1 MYSIVTGQPSTNED
15 VDDLVSRLR
24 QAEEQVNDL
33 RERLKT
39 SSSNVEQYRTMVLSL
54 EESLNKEKQ
63 VSSDRCFLEQN
74 QKQSEGFFLGYSTVC
89 RIVGGIS
96 KELQ

>member
-1 MYSIVTGQPSTNED
+1 MCSNIIGQPNANED

-24 QAEEQVNDL
+24 QADEQVNDL

-39 SSSNVEQYRTMVLSL
+39 SSSNVEQYRAMVLSL

-63 VSSDRCFLEQN
+63 VSSCHWLLEQN
-74 QKQSEGFFLGYSTVC
+74 QEQNK
-89 RIVGGIS
+89 RR
-96 KELQ
+96 

>member
-1 MYSIVTGQPSTNED
+1 MCFNILGQPSTNED

-24 QAEEQVNDL
+24 QADEQVNDL

-39 SSSNVEQYRTMVLSL
+39 SSSNVEQYRAMVLSL

-63 VSSDRCFLEQN
+63 VSS
-74 QKQSEGFFLGYSTVC
+74 YH
-89 RIVGGIS
+89 
-96 KELQ
+96 

>member
-1 MYSIVTGQPSTNED
+1 MYSNTIGQPSTNEN

-24 QAEEQVNDL
+24 QADEQVNDL

-39 SSSNVEQYRTMVLSL
+39 SSSNVEQYRAMVLSL

-63 VSSDRCFLEQN
+63 VSSYHCLLEKNKKQN
-74 QKQSEGFFLGYSTVC
+74 ERVWFLGCWVFFNYSTAC
-89 RIVGGIS
+89 RT
-96 KELQ
+96 

>member
-1 MYSIVTGQPSTNED
+1 MCFNIIGQPSTNED

-24 QAEEQVNDL
+24 QADEQVNDL

-39 SSSNVEQYRTMVLSL
+39 SSSNVEQYRAMVLSL

-63 VSSDRCFLEQN
+63 VSSYHCLLQQN
-74 QKQSEGFFLGYSTVC
+74 QKLKDVFGVGFIFFVL
-89 RIVGGIS
+89 
-96 KELQ
+96 

>member
-1 MYSIVTGQPSTNED
+1 MCSTVTGQLSTNED

-39 SSSNVEQYRTMVLSL
+39 SSSNVEQYRSMVLSL

-63 VSSDRCFLEQN
+63 VSSDCCFLEQN
-74 QKQSEGFFLGYSTVC
+74 QKQSEGFFGAPV
-89 RIVGGIS
+89 
-96 KELQ
+96 Q

>member
-1 MYSIVTGQPSTNED
+1 MCSNIIGQPSTSED

-24 QAEEQVNDL
+24 QADEQVNDL

-39 SSSNVEQYRTMVLSL
+39 SSSNVEQYRAMVLSL

-63 VSSDRCFLEQN
+63 VSSCHCLLEQ
-74 QKQSEGFFLGYSTVC
+74 KQT
-89 RIVGGIS
+89 
-96 KELQ
+96 K

>member
-1 MYSIVTGQPSTNED
+1 MCYNIIGQPSTNED

-24 QAEEQVNDL
+24 QADEQVNDL

-39 SSSNVEQYRTMVLSL
+39 SSSNVEQYRAMVLSL

-63 VSSDRCFLEQN
+63 VSSYHCLLGR
-74 QKQSEGFFLGYSTVC
+74 KQT
-89 RIVGGIS
+89 
-96 KELQ
+96 K